1 MATLEQPTPSPKRRW
16 LTFSLR
22 GAFLILTI
30 FCIGLAILSALSARA
45 RNQKQAVSDVL
56 AHGGHLGFDYQ
67 EDATGAVN
75 RKAQP
80 PTPQWLRRALG
91 EEYFREVVA
100 VGLAT
105 GHFTQ
110 PPKATDADLAI
121 FQTLG
126 DVTMVELGGNPG
138 ITDAGL
144 IHLAG
149 LKKLRILYLYRTEIR
164 GPGLQ
169 HLPRNLESLSLQ
181 HAPAGDEG
189 LIHLKSLPKLRWLNL
204 SNTKI
209 TDDGLRHLSALRS
222 LEDLSLANTDI
233 TDQGLEHLKGSKG
246 LNSLSVGGTN
256 VTGRG
261 VADFQKALPS
271 CRVFPS
277 PERLNAVPDDVALWP
292 PEHQPTRAEV
302 LEKVKQLQG
311 NAKVDGSRPDQPIF
325 DFTLFDSD
333 ISDESLLQLLGHMPH
348 LERLNLRRVLVG
360 DPLAE
365 GVMPFKLTFLSLDES
380 RLTDEGLRP
389 IGQITTLRELSLN
402 HTRITDAGLRHLTG
416 LKNLDRLYVDD
427 TRATESGCA
436 MLQQTLP
443 KCKFIY

>member
-22 GAFLILTI
+22 GAFIILTI
-30 FCIGLAILSALSARA
+30 LCIWLAIRSTRA
-45 RNQKQAVSDVL
+45 RNQEQAVRDVL
-56 AHGGHLGFDYQ
+56 AHGGHLRFDYQ

-75 RKAQP
+75 DKAQP
-80 PTPQWLRRALG
+80 QAPEWLRRALG
-91 EEYFREVVA
+91 EEYFREVVT

-110 PPKATDADLAI
+110 QPKATDADLAI
-121 FQTLG
+121 FQALG
-126 DVTMVELGGNPG
+126 DVTTVELGGNPG

-149 LKKLRILYLYRTEIR
+149 LEKLRTLYLYRTEVK

-169 HLPRNLESLSLQ
+169 HLPRNLEGLSLQ
-181 HAPAGDEG
+181 FAPAVDEG

-209 TDDGLRHLSALRS
+209 ADDGLRHLSAVPS
-222 LEDLSLANTDI
+222 LEELYLQNTDI

-261 VADFQKALPS
+261 LADFQKALPN
-271 CRVFPS
+271 CRLFPS
-277 PERLNAVPDDVALWP
+277 PERLNAVSEHVLFWP
-292 PEHQPTRAEV
+292 PDYRPTRTEV
-302 LEKVKQLQG
+302 SEKVKQLQG
-311 NAKVDGSRPDQPIF
+311 SAEVEVDKSRPDQPIVYF
-325 DFTLFDSD
+325 MLFDSN
-333 ISDESLLQLLGHMPH
+333 ISDESLLQLLAHMPN

-360 DPLAE
+360 DRLAE
-365 GVMPFKLTFLSLDES
+365 GVMRFKLAFLSLDDS

-402 HTRITDAGLRHLTG
+402 NTRITDAGLRHLAG
-416 LKNLDRLYVDD
+416 LKDLERLYVGD
-427 TRATESGCA
+427 TRVTKSGCA
-436 MLQQTLP
+436 MLQQALP
-443 KCKFIY
+443 KCQINY